1 MKNLDQQTKET
12 ARAFSQSLDRFA
24 QQYGLTGTQMSII
37 DFLGKSPQH
46 ACDRKVI
53 EHEFAI
59 RRSTATQIIQ
69 RMVYKGLVKQA
80 PSPVD
85 GRQKII
91 ILTDKGSQLA
101 PMINNFMARKE
112 QVLATVIDVPKY
124 RQMLIKIKE
133 VLQNE

>member
-12 ARAFSQSLDRFA
+12 ARAFSQAMDRFA

-37 DFLGKSPQH
+37 DFLGKCPQH

-53 EHEFAI
+53 EQEFAI

-69 RMVYKGLVKQA
+69 RMIYKGLVKQA

-91 ILTDKGSQLA
+91 ILTDQGVQLA
-101 PMINNFMARKE
+101 PMVDNFMSRKD
-112 QVLATVIDVPKY
+112 QRLAEVIDVPQY
-124 RQMLIKIKE
+124 RQMLAKIKE
-133 VLQNE
+133 VLRNE

>member
-12 ARAFSQSLDRFA
+12 ARAFSQAMDRFA

-37 DFLGKSPQH
+37 DFLGKCPQH

-53 EHEFAI
+53 EQEFAI

-69 RMVYKGLVKQA
+69 RMIYKGLVKQA

-91 ILTDKGSQLA
+91 ILTDQGVQLA
-101 PMINNFMARKE
+101 PMVNNFMSRKD
-112 QVLATVIDVPKY
+112 QRLAEVIDVPQY
-124 RQMLIKIKE
+124 RQMLAKIKE
-133 VLQNE
+133 VLRNE